1 MEQVIEP
8 LTMLIVDDI
17 EMNRIILRKM
27 FEDEYV
33 ILETENGIHA
43 MDLLKNQD
51 IDIVILDI
59 VMPKKDGFQL
69 MEEMKADRELS
80 EIPIVI
86 KTSVNEEF
94 EIRAFELGAD
104 DFIFSPF
111 DATIVKKR
119 ISNITQKY
127 ILERKYL
134 KGQMEYAQNME
145 QVKSNFW
152 ARMSHEIRTPIHSIM
167 GISELAIEK
176 LEDKTSVK
184 EALNKVNEQSRY
196 LLTLVNDILDISA
209 IEQGKIT
216 IHKAPFHLKQLVTT
230 IAEIYYT
237 QCLEKGITF
246 DLYIQNVVSEWL
258 IGDSMRLRQVFV
270 NLIFNAYK
278 FTEEGGSIKVSVTAK
293 GISKNTLC
301 LLFTVEDTGCGINEE
316 TREKIWKPFEQ
327 GYSQLEQKCQG
338 SGLGLSIT
346 KSLVE
351 LMGGTISFATQ
362 ENKGT
367 TFITEI
373 PFEIAE
379 QRMDSQAE
387 QFRNIRALIVD
398 DDLEACKYTADVLE
412 RIGVSYEVVHSG
424 EDALNMLA
432 DAYHLGRGFDICFID
447 WKMPGLSGIE
457 VTKRIRSMFDHD
469 TVIIIV
475 SAYDLSHIQE
485 EATNAGANLLIAK
498 PIFQST
504 VYDLLM
510 NLSEGVY
517 NKQEGGTS
525 QYYFQG
531 KRVLIA
537 EDNAIN
543 AEILRAY
550 LANVGVE
557 SVCTQNGQ
565 STIDCFLNAKADE
578 FDAILMDIHMPV
590 VDGYEATKMIRHSNH
605 NNAQRIPIIAVT
617 ANAFTEDVV
626 AAFEVG
632 MNAHVTKPIE
642 PKVLYKALDDVWK

>member
-184 EALNKVNEQSRY
+184 EALKKVNEQSRY

-432 DAYHLGRGFDICFID
+432 DAYHLGKGFDICFID

>member
-184 EALNKVNEQSRY
+184 EALKKVNEQSRY

-230 IAEIYYT
+230 IADIYYT

-432 DAYHLGRGFDICFID
+432 DAYHLGKGFDICFID